1 MFLFRKKKLIG
12 TNQHLFFFRIFCI
25 ACTIQASLFSDGYSH
40 TTQIAAVNER
50 RFFFQNVSC
59 QKAEVHLTQRK
70 REITEMTFLSGKV
83 FVEYFFLKV
92 IVKCSFA

>member
-1 MFLFRKKKLIG
+1 MFLFKKK
-12 TNQHLFFFRIFCI
+12 TYWNKSTSFFSNLVYSMYNSG
-25 ACTIQASLFSDGYSH
+25 SLFSDGYSH

-70 REITEMTFLSGKV
+70 REITEMTFLSGKS
-83 FVEYFFLKV
+83 FCRIFFPQ
-92 IVKCSFA
+92 SYSEM